1 MILIKFTLYI
11 TPQRSAPRKTS
22 GIAERWGVIID
33 NTVFFFKKNYF
44 TIYFKVFNLKLNLPT
59 IKLNF

>member
-44 TIYFKVFNLKLNLPT
+44 SIYFKVFNLKLN
-59 IKLNF
+59 F